1 MWVKKTLRIEE
12 AAQEMGV
19 DLKIVLEFIQNEW
32 IQPAEPD
39 PIALDEEDIARIRL
53 ITQLRGEFG
62 VNDEAVPIIL
72 HLLDQL
78 HQMHYQLRKR

>member
-1 MWVKKTLRIEE
+1 MWIKKTIKIEE
-12 AAQEMGV
+12 AAREMGV

-39 PIALDEEDIARIRL
+39 PVALDEEDIARIRL
-53 ITQLRGEFG
+53 IAQLRGEFG

-78 HQMHYQLRKR
+78 HQMHYQLRRR